1 MPKILFINSKT
12 QEQLITIHYISVD
25 RTRYGYWL
33 MTWSK
38 DYIDTKATY
47 LPMKFTREALEVI
60 LKKQVEKL
68 VNSQI
73 DFIVD
78 FRYERIGYTDIL
90 LSKEVLDEYYTS
102 RNNFD
107 NKPINVSIYLYHAIY
122 EKLTDFTK
130 LAECEGIN

>member
-1 MPKILFINSKT
+1 MPKILFVNSKT
-12 QEQLITIHYISVD
+12 EEQLITIHYIPD
-25 RTRYGYWL
+25 GKTRYGYWL
-33 MTWSK
+33 MTWCK

-47 LPMKFTREALEVI
+47 LPMKFTREALSI
-60 LKKQVEKL
+60 IINKQVEIL

-90 LSKEVLDEYYTS
+90 FSRKLLDTYNTKYNLYD
-102 RNNFD
+102 R
-107 NKPINVSIYLYHAIY
+107 PINASTYLYNAIY
-122 EKLTDFTK
+122 EKLTDFSK